1 MVDIVMKSA
10 PDQPVWLEPEDSEP
24 TPGRYHFRL
33 GVQSPKWRPPTD
45 VYETDEVIIVRV
57 EIGGMKDS
65 DFSISLKDRILIIQ
79 GVRTDRD
86 ERTTFHQMEVR
97 FGEFESTIELHS
109 PVESQKVEAEYK
121 DGFLRLVLPKAK
133 PYHLKIEK

>member
-10 PDQPVWLEPEDSEP
+10 PDQPVWLEPEDREP
-24 TPGRYHFRL
+24 TPGRYHFRI

-45 VYETDEVIIVRV
+45 VYETDEAIIVRV
-57 EIGGMKDS
+57 EIGGMKES
-65 DFSISLKDRILIIQ
+65 DFLISLKDRTLIIK

-86 ERTTFHQMEVR
+86 ERITFHQMEVR
-97 FGEFESTIELHS
+97 FGEFETNIELHS

-133 PYHLKIEK
+133 PYQLKIEK